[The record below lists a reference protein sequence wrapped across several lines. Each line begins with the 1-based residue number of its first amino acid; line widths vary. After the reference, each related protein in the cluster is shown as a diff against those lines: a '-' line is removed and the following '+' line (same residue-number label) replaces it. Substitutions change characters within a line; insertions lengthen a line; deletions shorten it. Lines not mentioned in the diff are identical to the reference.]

1 MLTRTVK
8 QECNRRFDFT
18 HYAGRIQEKDMFRL
32 LKPLTLGLSVIGSV
46 GVYSLTVAASA
57 SAFSFFDGDTS
68 VGISIDDVGTEFTV
82 NFDGSV
88 SDKRGVPQDVNGLSS
103 QAIFRLENFQFN
115 SVGGYTEA
123 IFDVDLKN
131 TSSEGITSR
140 TSALG
145 FNVLNFDRN
154 HLGSKLSLLGV
165 GDDSGSGNTRV
176 TDLFSNDLSGKF
188 PNKFGDIDVCF
199 TDGPKCEGGGS
210 GGVFTGNSAEKFT
223 ATLAFSGEVETF
235 ALNNFGVRYQ
245 SINGQTFVE
254 QSGTGQGTIIGIP
267 SETNPKQVPEP
278 AATTALLLVGL
289 GALKY
294 GKKKPQTL
302 IQTEI

>member
-1 MLTRTVK
+1 MLTRTAK

-46 GVYSLTVAASA
+46 GVYSLTVAPSA
-57 SAFSFFDGDTS
+57 SAFSFFDGGTA
-68 VGISIDDVGTEFTV
+68 VGISESDVNSQFIV
-82 NFDGSV
+82 NFDGNV
-88 SDKRGVPQDVNGLSS
+88 EEEDVTGLSS
-103 QAIFRLENFQFN
+103 QAIFTFLGFN
-115 SVGGYTEA
+115 SGRGYTEA

-145 FNVLNFDRN
+145 FDVWNWDSTN
-154 HLGSKLSLLGV
+154 LGSGMTLLGV

-176 TDLFSNDLSGKF
+176 EGLFTNDIDGKF
-188 PNKFGDIDVCF
+188 PNGVGKIDVCF
-199 TDGPKCEGGGS
+199 TNGSTCTGGKGEGNGGGVS
-210 GGVFTGNSAEKFT
+210 TGTTGNFK
-223 ATLAFSGEVETF
+223 ATLAFSGDVTSF

-245 SINGQTFVE
+245 SINGQTFAGD
-254 QSGTGQGTIIGIP
+254 SGTGRGTIDIGIP
-267 SETNPKQVPEP
+267 PETPRQVPEP
-278 AATTALLLVGL
+278 TATTALFLIGA

-294 GKKKPQTL
+294 GKKKPQPL
-302 IQTEI
+302 IQTEG

>member
-18 HYAGRIQEKDMFRL
+18 HYAGSIQEKDMFRL

-57 SAFSFFDGDTS
+57 SAFSFFDGGTA
-68 VGISIDDVGTEFTV
+68 VGISQSDVGEKFTL
-82 NFDGSV
+82 NFDGSI
-88 SDKRGVPQDVNGLSS
+88 DEKDVTGLSS
-103 QAIFRLENFQFN
+103 QAIFEFLGFN
-115 SVGGYTEA
+115 SRRGYTEA
-123 IFDVDLKN
+123 MFDVFLTN
-131 TSSEGITSR
+131 NSSHDITSR

-145 FNVLNFDRN
+145 FDVWNFDGTN
-154 HLGSKLSLLGV
+154 LGSGMTLLGI

-176 TDLFSNDLSGKF
+176 DGLFTNDLSGKF
-188 PNKFGDIDVCF
+188 PNKFGDIDVCL
-199 TDGPKCEGGGS
+199 TNGDTCQGGKGEGNGGG
-210 GGVFTGNSAEKFT
+210 VTTGNTGRFQ

-245 SINGQTFVE
+245 SIDGQTFAGD
-254 QSGTGQGTIIGIP
+254 SGTGRGTINIGIP
-267 SETNPKQVPEP
+267 SERPRQVPEP
-278 AATTALLLVGL
+278 TATTALFLIGF
-289 GALKY
+289 GILKY